1 MKKALIFLT
10 LVLVLPFVFADYS
23 IMLEAGNDAT
33 NSYSPLGYGA
43 DTSYTKVTSIGST
56 SGSYTAPIVFDGN
69 GDGTN
74 EIFLYGG
81 NNVINVLNGDDPTIE
96 QSSVIVGDPIISG
109 AACDIDNDGKLE
121 YVGAFDNGTM
131 WFLTYF
137 NIGAGGSI
145 TQGDT
150 TELDDITS
158 VYGKIVCDDFFLS
171 EGDTKNYALFV
182 DTEKYLHYATITGGV
197 WSHTVIDPDGSAGHE
212 DGAEFTYGDNTV
224 ALMEKPGISE
234 KVLIWIAG
242 TYIHGYTP
250 SGEEFSDD
258 FSSKLVDAGAT
269 NNNGIFSGVRQSPS
283 GNDKIFLV
291 TSQVNTGSAFDT
303 DVLLY
308 KVTTNFGNPKFAL
321 DNNIVI
327 PWGGS
332 LTRNHH
338 ITAAIGAYD
347 NTGGTE
353 DLIIRQETEGKQG
366 SQGVNTRVYSGLDLA
381 LLNSTGGI
389 LSCVSSGNRVFPN
402 RLFYVD
408 MNGDGNKDILTTC
421 AGGLGDVIFFLEG
434 DGFTQNTTIHTQA
447 TVSKLTPYPVDYNKD
462 GFLDLIQYTPVETY
476 FLQSSVTTTTEQNY
490 PFSVALESQTE
501 ELEAFMDV
509 TGEYENP
516 DALFNYA
523 LVCSVSTKSV
533 WNERFGLQYQFN
545 NSGVSLNVF
554 PPEDLL
560 TFDGLELFLD
570 GVNFSQFD
578 LLKEHTEGVR
588 DNSIV
593 SFAFTEPTNR
603 TYDLIMFADD
613 STITE
618 YWRLNKTGSNLTITK
633 VVPFVGTVV
642 VGSVSVASEI
652 LVEFLHEPTT
662 DSFSGQK
669 YFNIDIK
676 VNNQTI
682 VTDNSNIQFSGSNIK
697 KFEAFTDDLGSVSI
711 QYISLALST
720 DLEPGFVQFQNGVQ
734 IISGGFTTTV
744 PAPLGDEIAGQGFTV
759 LPGINDDFQSKCEYQ
774 ETGTYVQR
782 HYIGPPNT
790 GFDYSNYEEITVEIL
805 GADTTGDGFDE
816 GVLSDDPLVT
826 KAKGF
831 LAKYGIETTLGFMLI
846 WTLITLILAAWGF
859 AKNSILGI
867 VVLLFFIIIG
877 TMIGVYPIW
886 FTLLLAILAVASVV
900 VLFRKIFVGD

>member
-1 MKKALIFLT
+1 
-10 LVLVLPFVFADYS
+10 
-23 IMLEAGNDAT
+23 MLEAGNDPT
-33 NSYSPLGYGA
+33 NSYSALGSGA
-43 DTSYTKVTSIGST
+43 GTDYTKITSIGST

-69 GDGTN
+69 NDGTN

-96 QSSVIVGDPIISG
+96 QGSVIVGDPIISG
-109 AACDIDNDGKLE
+109 VACDIDSDGFLE

-137 NIGAGGSI
+137 DIGAGGGI
-145 TQGDT
+145 TQGPS
-150 TELDDITS
+150 TEIDDITS
-158 VYGKIVCDDFFLS
+158 VYGKIVCDDFFQS
-171 EGDTKNYALFV
+171 EGDSKNYALFI
-182 DTEKYLHYATITGGV
+182 DTEKYLHYAALTGSA
-197 WSHTVIDPDGSAGHE
+197 WSHTVIDPDGSTGHE
-212 DGAEFTYGDNTV
+212 DGNDFSYGDNDLS
-224 ALMEKPGISE
+224 LMESPGIGE
-234 KVLIWIAG
+234 KVLVWIAG

-258 FSSKLVDAGAT
+258 FSSKLVET
-269 NNNGIFSGVRQSPS
+269 IPSINNGIFSGVRESPT
-283 GNDKIFLV
+283 GNDKVFLW
-291 TSQVNTGSAFDT
+291 TSQVNVGGGIDT
-303 DVLLY
+303 DVMLY
-308 KVTTNFGNPKFAL
+308 KVTTFLGNPKFAL
-321 DNNIVI
+321 DNDIAVA
-327 PWGGS
+327 WGGS

-338 ITAAIGAYD
+338 VAGAIGAYD

-353 DLIIRQETEGKQG
+353 DLILRQETENRQG
-366 SQGVNTRVYSGLDLA
+366 TNGVAVRVYSGLDLA
-381 LLNSTGGI
+381 LLNSTGSI
-389 LSCVSSGNRVFPN
+389 SLCSSAGDRTYPN
-402 RLFYVD
+402 RMFYVD
-408 MNGDGNKDILTTC
+408 MNGDGNKDVLTTC
-421 AGGLGDVIFFLEG
+421 RTPSNEDVIYYLQG
-434 DGFTQNTTIHTQA
+434 DGFTQNQTIHTESPA
-447 TVSKLTPYPVDYNKD
+447 SLHTPVPVDYNRD
-462 GFLDLIQYTPVETY
+462 GFLDLIQTTPGETY

-509 TGEYENP
+509 QGEYENP

-523 LVCSVSTKSV
+523 LVCSVSTETV

-560 TFDGLELFLD
+560 TFDGLELDLD

-588 DNSIV
+588 DNMIV

-618 YWRLNKTGSNLTITK
+618 YWRLNKTVNNLTITK
-633 VVPFVGTVV
+633 IVPFVGSTV

-652 LVEFLHEPTT
+652 LIDFIHEPTT

-669 YFNIDIK
+669 YFNIDIR
-676 VNNQTI
+676 VNNNTI
-682 VTDNSNIQFSGSNIK
+682 VSDNSNIQFSGENIK
-697 KFEAFTDDLGSVSI
+697 KVEAFTDDLGSVSV

-734 IISGGFTTTV
+734 IESGGFTTTV
-744 PAPLGDEIAGQGFTV
+744 PAPLGDEIAGNGYTV
-759 LPGINDDFQSKCEYQ
+759 LPGINDDFQSLCEYE

-782 HYIGPPNT
+782 HYLAPPNT
-790 GFDYSNYEEITVEIL
+790 GGDYSNYEEITVEIL
-805 GADTTGDGFDE
+805 GTDIAADGFDE

-826 KAKGF
+826 QAKGF
-831 LAKYGIETTLGFMLI
+831 LAKYGIESTLGWLLV
-846 WTLITLILAAWGF
+846 WTLLIVILAAWGF
-859 AKNSILGI
+859 ARSPILGI
-867 VVLLFFIIIG
+867 IVFIFGIIVG

-886 FTLLLAILAVASVV
+886 FTLLLAILSVASVV
-900 VLFRKIFVGD
+900 VMFRKIFVGD